1 MDKLFVK
8 YPSPSPRHMQL
19 DKDIIQTLL
28 RFLNQQFMTVLSL
41 PLMSAPSL
49 SFTLST
55 PPTPLSY
62 YFTLY
67 ITTFLLILLLYS
79 LYYYFSPYITTL
91 LLYLTTLLLQHLS
104 LLYLTSSLIYL
115 TNSLLQLLPLL
126 YLTTLLLIL
135 LLYSFI

>member
-62 YFTLY
+62 YFTPY

-79 LYYYFSPYITTL
+79 FIL
-91 LLYLTTLLLQHLS
+91 LLYFFNTSHSFILLL

>member
-62 YFTLY
+62 YFTPY

-104 LLYLTSSLIYL
+104 LLYLTITPLSYFF
-115 TNSLLQLLPLL
+115 TNLSN
-126 YLTTLLLIL
+126 
-135 LLYSFI
+135 